1 MVDKWPYQPQQD
13 IRAFNSYLALWL
25 LVDIIQ
31 PTVSD
36 ARMKRKTIYYDL
48 MKDYGEEKKKNVYFG
63 IIYPHVYTFSK
74 DH

>member
-1 MVDKWPYQPQQD
+1 MVDKWLYQPQQD
-13 IRAFNSYLALWL
+13 IRAFNSYLAIWL

-36 ARMKRKTIYYDL
+36 ARMKSKTIYYDL
-48 MKDYGEEKKKNVYFG
+48 MKDYGEFFFFYFG
-63 IIYPHVYTFSK
+63 IIYPYVYTFSK